1 MLSRIDGA
9 FIWLNKFILGLLVL
23 VMTLLVFANVVLRYA
38 VGDSLSWVEELTRY
52 MMIWC
57 AYLGA
62 GLALRNG
69 SHVAVEV
76 VQDALPVRIMQTL
89 RFAVAI
95 VMLIF
100 LVIVAWYGFRYSSMT
115 MTQSSAVLSLPL
127 GLVYLAVPVGCVL
140 STLHLLLGF
149 RRYVSRQFEQDAA
162 VQVPEQA
169 PAIACADG
177 VRP

>member
-23 VMTLLVFANVVLRYA
+23 TMTLLVFANVVLRYVA
-38 VGDSLSWVEELTRY
+38 GDSLSWVEELTRY
-52 MMIWC
+52 MMIWS

-76 VQDALPVRIMQTL
+76 VQDALPVRAMQGL
-89 RFAVAI
+89 RFVVAI
-95 VMLIF
+95 AMLIF
-100 LVIVAWYGFRYSSMT
+100 LIVVAWYGFRYSSMT

-140 STLHLLLGF
+140 STVHLLLGF
-149 RRYVSRQFEQDAA
+149 RRYVSRQFEQDTA
-162 VQVPEQA
+162 VQVAEQS
-169 PAIACADG
+169 PVIACVDG
-177 VRP
+177 GRP